1 LILTRFDTEVA
12 SISDGVHGPGTAA
25 DTERVLLRNGS
36 SVVIRPLATGDVAA
50 IWSWFS
56 GLGVETRHARFLGS
70 LDRLDRRMLSELAGV
85 DHVDREAIAAI
96 PQDGTTVGIAR
107 YSRIDRR
114 RAEVAV
120 AVGDE
125 WRGKGIA
132 TMLLKRLTARARSAG
147 IEQFIAIC
155 LASNH
160 TAIRLL
166 SRLGPTRIGPPD
178 AGVVELGIDLT
189 RARSDRFRPGSA
201 SGGRHDERRSGD
213 V

>member
-1 LILTRFDTEVA
+1 MLTRFETEVA
-12 SISDGVHGPGTAA
+12 SISDRVGGPGTAA
-25 DTERVLLRNGS
+25 DTERVLLRDGS
-36 SVVIRPLATGDVAA
+36 SLVVRPLATGDVAA

-70 LDRLDRRMLSELAGV
+70 LDRLDRRMLAELAGV
-85 DHVDREAIAAI
+85 DHADREAIAAI
-96 PQDGTTVGIAR
+96 AQDGATVGIAR
-107 YSRIDRR
+107 YTRIDRR

-132 TMLLKRLTARARSAG
+132 TMLLRRLTARARSAG

-160 TAIRLL
+160 TVIRLL
-166 SRLGPTRIGPPD
+166 SGLGPTRIGPPD
-178 AGVVELGIDLT
+178 AGVVELRIDLT
-189 RARSDRFRPGSA
+189 SAGSDRLPPASA
-201 SGGRHDERRSGD
+201 SGERHDERRSCD